1 MFGSHG
7 SCGRRMA
14 AEFLACDVLLTTT
27 LAEPPC
33 EVGRLKPDN
42 EDFVAYRNGKGG
54 VFDYSPFT
62 AATNASGQPSMSLPL
77 YWSDDHLPI
86 GVHFAMAAGQDAA
99 LVSLA
104 AELEVAANWAPMQAK
119 LLAKGGI
126 WPR

>member
-1 MFGSHG
+1 
-7 SCGRRMA
+7 
-14 AEFLACDVLLTTT
+14 
-27 LAEPPC
+27 
-33 EVGRLKPDN
+33 
-42 EDFVAYRNGKGG
+42 
-54 VFDYSPFT
+54 
-62 AATNASGQPSMSLPL
+62 MSLPL

-126 WPR
+126 WRR